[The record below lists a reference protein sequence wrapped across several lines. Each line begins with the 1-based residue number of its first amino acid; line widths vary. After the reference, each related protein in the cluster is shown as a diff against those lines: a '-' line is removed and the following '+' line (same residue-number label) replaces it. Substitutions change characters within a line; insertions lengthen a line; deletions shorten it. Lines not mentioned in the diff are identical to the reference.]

1 MNIFVSIASLLV
13 TFLAIRC
20 SQSYADSAFV
30 NLKPQAALL
39 VIIGLLAQFR
49 VLGGIGKQSF
59 KLGIVGV
66 GRCAGLTAVSKNLSS
81 SIIDEKNTTMQIEK
95 WSEIKRFQTT

>member
-1 MNIFVSIASLLV
+1 MNIFVSIASLLA

-49 VLGGIGKQSF
+49 ELGCIGRQPLF
-59 KLGIVGV
+59 CL
-66 GRCAGLTAVSKNLSS
+66 VS
-81 SIIDEKNTTMQIEK
+81 
-95 WSEIKRFQTT
+95 WV

>member
-1 MNIFVSIASLLV
+1 MNIFVSIASLLA

-39 VIIGLLAQFR
+39 VSIGLLAQFR
-49 VLGGIGKQSF
+49 ELGCIGQQPLF
-59 KLGIVGV
+59 LLGIVGV
-66 GRCAGLTAVSKNLSS
+66 DLCDGVVGIVIYLSDFLP
-81 SIIDEKNTTMQIEK
+81 I
-95 WSEIKRFQTT
+95 

>member
-1 MNIFVSIASLLV
+1 MNIFVSIASLLA

-59 KLGIVGV
+59 
-66 GRCAGLTAVSKNLSS
+66 CAWYRGCRPLRRVNSCVKEL
-81 SIIDEKNTTMQIEK
+81 
-95 WSEIKRFQTT
+95 IKFYH

>member
-1 MNIFVSIASLLV
+1 MNIFVSIASLLA

-49 VLGGIGKQSF
+49 ELGCIGQ
-59 KLGIVGV
+59 
-66 GRCAGLTAVSKNLSS
+66 
-81 SIIDEKNTTMQIEK
+81 
-95 WSEIKRFQTT
+95 